1 MRGLRLGEK
10 APRTLPAAELARA
23 ARPPRDYL
31 QRIVVKEGARVH
43 IIPVERLDYAEAQ
56 DDYVSLHSQGKS
68 YLKEQTISSLEAA
81 LDPER
86 FVRIHRSII
95 VNLERVAKI
104 EPYAKDSRVAVLS
117 DGSQLPVSRAGY
129 ERLRALLGS

>member
-1 MRGLRLGEK
+1 
-10 APRTLPAAELARA
+10 
-23 ARPPRDYL
+23 
-31 QRIVVKEGARVH
+31 
-43 IIPVERLDYAEAQ
+43 VERLDYAEAQ

-81 LDPER
+81 LDPR
-86 FVRIHRSII
+86 YFVRIHRSVI
-95 VNLERVAKI
+95 VNLERVVKI

-129 ERLRALLGS
+129 EKLRSLLGE